1 MSRECLPRRGN
12 VGLGGWP
19 HPARTPLTR
28 RWDGR
33 VGRAGAEVGEE
44 RVALEELLQQGRPPA
59 GGARGRT
66 IESATAQPSFRFI
79 RSHASISFESRR
91 MPLVPIESLA
101 DDARTWVFGATPA
114 LDPSA
119 AGRLLE
125 DVDAYLS
132 QWKAHGEP
140 LTVARAL
147 MASRFLVVAVDQHT
161 AGASGCSIDGLF
173 RALQGAEHGYGV
185 SLVAGGRVF
194 WRASDGGI
202 EGGPRVAFEK
212 PARASWHAKLLPAGV
227 SHG

>member
-1 MSRECLPRRGN
+1 
-12 VGLGGWP
+12 
-19 HPARTPLTR
+19 
-28 RWDGR
+28 
-33 VGRAGAEVGEE
+33 
-44 RVALEELLQQGRPPA
+44 
-59 GGARGRT
+59 
-66 IESATAQPSFRFI
+66 
-79 RSHASISFESRR
+79 

-140 LTVARAL
+140 LTCARAL

-173 RALQGAEHGYGV
+173 RALQGAEHGYGI

-194 WRASDGGI
+194 WRATDGGI
-202 EGGPRVAFEK
+202 DGGPRDAFVAAATAGAISPNTNIFDTTVPTLGAWRVAFEK
-212 PARASWHAKLLPAGV
+212 PARESWHAKLLPAGV